1 MTINTA
7 FREHVIDRF
16 HWCVALTPVLTV
28 IIFYSLILHARLIL
42 GEWPSRSSINSS
54 ELTQTSILFTIH
66 GVVAFL
72 SIVLTSLTPV
82 AWISLLSQAHLI
94 VSLARYT
101 ALFLVFL
108 GCLTACLTVGLLD
121 PGSFLNWFLD

>member
-1 MTINTA
+1 MILNTV
-7 FREHVIDRF
+7 FQERTIDRF

-28 IIFYSLILHARLIL
+28 IVFYSLILHARVLL
-42 GEWPSRSSINSS
+42 GEWPSRSSLDSS
-54 ELTQTSILFTIH
+54 DLTRASLLFTIH
-66 GVVAFL
+66 GVMAFL

-101 ALFLVFL
+101 ALFLLFL
-108 GCLTACLTVGLLD
+108 TCLTACLTVGYLD